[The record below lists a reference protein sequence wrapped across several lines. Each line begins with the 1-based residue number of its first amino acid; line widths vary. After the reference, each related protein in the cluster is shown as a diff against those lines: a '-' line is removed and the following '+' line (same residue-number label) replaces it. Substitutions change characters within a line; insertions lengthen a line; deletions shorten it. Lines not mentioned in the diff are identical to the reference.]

1 MNGQPV
7 TADPRVLARLLLAH
21 VRGAGLFNMATLSD
35 DPVAALEADP
45 AVRIAWV
52 EPTSLPAGCSIAAG
66 CDKSCEP
73 ARLLVSKDASLGRRR
88 FSVLHEYAHL
98 LRDSVPAVLEAL
110 FTSTNAGAAVE
121 ERMCDEFASCVLL
134 SDEFLDSVLGSCITA
149 RAVLSLIAA
158 APASAEACA
167 VAAAR
172 KLPAPG
178 YVMLLSPGGTA
189 SFTAHNSDVYYVRR
203 GTAQDGLL
211 AQAASGCPIRGREQ
225 VRYSTGNRSREM
237 FADAA
242 TENGR
247 TVAVLV
253 TDSPPWGG
261 LTVGNKRGP
270 EGSNG
275 YCDNCANEF
284 KIFGRSCDT
293 CEQPPCPECGRCACE
308 NSRGVSGERTCAR
321 CYLMLP
327 PAAYPDAYST
337 SCKECS

>member
-1 MNGQPV
+1 MNGQAV
-7 TADPRVLARLLLAH
+7 ATSPRVLARLLLAH
-21 VRGAGLFNMATLSD
+21 VQDAGLLSMTTLSN
-35 DPVAALEADP
+35 DPIAALEADP

-52 EPTSLPAGCSIAAG
+52 EPASLPAGCSIAAA

-98 LRDSVPAVLEAL
+98 LRDSVPDVLEAL
-110 FTSTNAGAAVE
+110 FASTNAGAALE
-121 ERMCDEFASCVLL
+121 ERMCDEFASSVLL
-134 SDEFLDSVLGSCITA
+134 SEALLDSALGPCITA

-172 KLPAPG
+172 KLSAPG
-178 YVMLLSPGGTA
+178 YVMLLSPDGTA

-211 AQAASGCPIRGREQ
+211 AQAASGRPIRGREQ
-225 VRYSTGNRSREM
+225 VRYGTGNRSQEM

-242 TENGR
+242 AENGR

-275 YCDNCANEF
+275 YCDNCAHEF
-284 KIFGRSCDT
+284 TVFVRSCDT
-293 CEQPPCPECGRCACE
+293 CEQPPCPQCGQCVCE
-308 NSRGVSGERTCAR
+308 TPKVIAGERACDR

-327 PAAYPDAYST
+327 PAAYPDANST